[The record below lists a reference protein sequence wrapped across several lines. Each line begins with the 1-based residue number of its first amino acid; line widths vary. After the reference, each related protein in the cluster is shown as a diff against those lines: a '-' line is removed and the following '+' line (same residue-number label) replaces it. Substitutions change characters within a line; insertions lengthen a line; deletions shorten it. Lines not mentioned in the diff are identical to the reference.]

1 MRAFF
6 AFVLTVLGLAAIAL
20 YSSAFVVHQNEQAL
34 VLRFGNPQQVI
45 TTPGLKWKVPFID
58 TVEKFDKRILDIDT
72 TEQEVTASDQQRLI
86 VDAYAR
92 YRITDQLKFYQNVRY
107 EDRVREVVG
116 PLIESEIR
124 RVLGSAT
131 LQEVVKDK
139 RESLMKQIADQVNK
153 EGQEFG
159 LEVVDVRIKRADLPK
174 ENLVKVYDRMR
185 ADRVREATELRAQ
198 GEAESNRVRA
208 NADKDVTIIK
218 ADATQK
224 SDGIRG
230 DGEAERSRI
239 FADAFGRDP
248 DFFRFYRSMQAYTT
262 AIKPEDTRM
271 LLSPDSDFFRYFR
284 DPTGGGKPAHRP
296 RSSSSAMSDLVA
308 GLGVAL
314 VFEGLLWAVAPDLAR
329 RDRYANRGSRQFS
342 HPNGCGRGRRI
353 WRSSGLAGPGIS
365 RPRQIAN
372 LSPYARDMLRSP
384 R

>member
-1 MRAFF
+1 MERNNMRAFF
-6 AFVLTVLGLAAIAL
+6 AFILTVLGVAAVAL
-20 YSSAFVVHQNEQAL
+20 YSSAFIVHQNEQAL

-45 TTPGLKWKVPFID
+45 TAPGLKWKVPFID
-58 TVEKFDKRILDIDT
+58 TVEKFDKRILDLDT

-86 VDAYAR
+86 VTAYAR

-139 RESLMKQIADQVNK
+139 RESLMEQIAAQVNK
-153 EGQEFG
+153 EGREYG

-208 NADKDVTIIK
+208 NADKAVTIIK
-218 ADATQK
+218 ATATQK
-224 SDGIRG
+224 SDEIRG
-230 DGEAERSRI
+230 DGEAKRSRI
-239 FADAFGRDP
+239 FAEAFGQDP

-262 AIKPEDTRM
+262 ALKPGDTRL
-271 LLSPDSDFFRYFR
+271 LLSPKSDFFRYFE
-284 DPTGGGKPAHRP
+284 DPNGRAPASA
-296 RSSSSAMSDLVA
+296 SSS
-308 GLGVAL
+308 
-314 VFEGLLWAVAPDLAR
+314 
-329 RDRYANRGSRQFS
+329 
-342 HPNGCGRGRRI
+342 
-353 WRSSGLAGPGIS
+353 
-365 RPRQIAN
+365 
-372 LSPYARDMLRSP
+372 LSPQR
-384 R
+384 

>member
-6 AFVLTVLGLAAIAL
+6 AFILAVIGVAAVVL
-20 YSSAFVVHQNEQAL
+20 YSSAFIVHQNEQAL
-34 VLRFGNPQQVI
+34 VLRFGKAQPAI
-45 TTPGLKWKVPFID
+45 TQPGLHWKMPFID
-58 TVEKFDKRILDIDT
+58 TVEKFDKRILDLDT

-92 YRITDQLKFYQNVRY
+92 YRIVDLLKFYQNVHD

-139 RESLMKQIADQVNK
+139 RESLMKQIADQVNT
-153 EGQEFG
+153 EGRDYG
-159 LEVVDVRIKRADLPK
+159 LEVVDVRIKRADLPQ

-218 ADATQK
+218 ATATQK
-224 SDGIRG
+224 SDEIRG
-230 DGEAERSRI
+230 DGEAKRSRI
-239 FADAFGRDP
+239 FAEAFGQDP

-262 AIKPEDTRM
+262 ALKPGDTRM
-271 LLSPDSDFFRYFR
+271 LLSPNSEFFRYFE
-284 DPTGGGKPAHRP
+284 DPNGKPPTA
-296 RSSSSAMSDLVA
+296 A
-308 GLGVAL
+308 
-314 VFEGLLWAVAPDLAR
+314 APEPQR
-329 RDRYANRGSRQFS
+329 
-342 HPNGCGRGRRI
+342 
-353 WRSSGLAGPGIS
+353 
-365 RPRQIAN
+365 
-372 LSPYARDMLRSP
+372 
-384 R
+384 